1 MNMNVN
7 MNVNNKNSKNSK
19 NNNNNNDYTDISISD
34 IYKNSIQII
43 IDIINDVTVLL
54 GNYNSNTIFTDIY
67 NIIFK
72 TERMFYIGIIFII
85 ISFVIYFIDGV
96 NI

>member
-1 MNMNVN
+1 MTTENI
-7 MNVNNKNSKNSK
+7 KD
-19 NNNNNNDYTDISISD
+19 NDYGNINIYD
-34 IYKNSIQII
+34 IYQNSIQMI
-43 IDIINDVTVLL
+43 IDVINDITILL
-54 GNYNSNTIFTDIY
+54 NNYNPNTLFADIY

-72 TERMFYIGIIFII
+72 SERMFYMGILFII

>member
-1 MNMNVN
+1 MTD
-7 MNVNNKNSKNSK
+7 NKDNK
-19 NNNNNNDYTDISISD
+19 DYGNISIYD
-34 IYKNSIQII
+34 IYQNSIQIM
-43 IDIINDVTVLL
+43 IDIINDITILL
-54 GNYNSNTIFTDIY
+54 NNYNPNTIFTDVY

-72 TERMFYIGIIFII
+72 TERMFYLGIIFII

>member
-1 MNMNVN
+1 MTD
-7 MNVNNKNSKNSK
+7 NKDSE
-19 NNNNNNDYTDISISD
+19 DYGNISIYD
-34 IYKNSIQII
+34 IYQNSIQIM
-43 IDIINDVTVLL
+43 IDIINDITILL
-54 GNYNSNTIFTDIY
+54 NNYNSNTIFTDVY

-72 TERMFYIGIIFII
+72 TERMFYLGIIFII

>member
-1 MNMNVN
+1 MNENLN
-7 MNVNNKNSKNSK
+7 GNENKNENG
-19 NNNNNNDYTDISISD
+19 NEIDYMKLTVND
-34 IYKNSIQII
+34 IYQNSIQII
-43 IDIINDVTVLL
+43 IDIINDITLL
-54 GNYNSNTIFTDIY
+54 LNNYNSNTIMTDIY

-72 TERMFYIGIIFII
+72 SERMFYIGIIFII

>member
-1 MNMNVN
+1 MIYD
-7 MNVNNKNSKNSK
+7 
-19 NNNNNNDYTDISISD
+19 NNDKDKKNDDYGNISIYD
-34 IYKNSIQII
+34 IYQNSIQII
-43 IDIINDVTVLL
+43 IDIINDITILL
-54 GNYNSNTIFTDIY
+54 NNYNSNTIFTDIY

-72 TERMFYIGIIFII
+72 TERMFYLGIIFII

>member
-1 MNMNVN
+1 M
-7 MNVNNKNSKNSK
+7 NNKDNKDIIDYSK
-19 NNNNNNDYTDISISD
+19 ISIYD
-34 IYKNSIQII
+34 IYQNSIQIL
-43 IDIINDVTVLL
+43 IDIINDITILL
-54 GNYNSNTIFTDIY
+54 SNYNPNTIFTDIY

-72 TERMFYIGIIFII
+72 SERIFYIGIIFII

>member
-1 MNMNVN
+1 MTDD
-7 MNVNNKNSKNSK
+7 KKDT
-19 NNNNNNDYTDISISD
+19 NDYGNISIND
-34 IYKNSIQII
+34 IYQNSIQII
-43 IDIINDVTVLL
+43 IDIINDITILL
-54 GNYNSNTIFTDIY
+54 NNYKSNTIFTDIY

-72 TERMFYIGIIFII
+72 TERLFYLGIIFII

>member
-1 MNMNVN
+1 MIDNKDTDYGNVN
-7 MNVNNKNSKNSK
+7 IN
-19 NNNNNNDYTDISISD
+19 D
-34 IYKNSIQII
+34 IYRNSIQII
-43 IDIINDVTVLL
+43 IDIINDITILL
-54 GNYNSNTIFTDIY
+54 NNYKSNTIFTDIY

-72 TERMFYIGIIFII
+72 TERMFYLGIIFII

>member
-1 MNMNVN
+1 MTKENI
-7 MNVNNKNSKNSK
+7 KD
-19 NNNNNNDYTDISISD
+19 NDYGNINIYD
-34 IYKNSIQII
+34 IYQNSIQMI
-43 IDIINDVTVLL
+43 IDVINDITILL
-54 GNYNSNTIFTDIY
+54 NNYNPNTLFADIY

-72 TERMFYIGIIFII
+72 SERMFYMGILFII

>member
-1 MNMNVN
+1 MSD
-7 MNVNNKNSKNSK
+7 KD
-19 NNNNNNDYTDISISD
+19 NDYANISIYD
-34 IYKNSIQII
+34 IYVNSIQIM
-43 IDIINDVTVLL
+43 IDIINDITVLL
-54 GNYNSNTIFTDIY
+54 NNYNSNTIFTDIY

-72 TERMFYIGIIFII
+72 TERMFYIGIMFII

>member
-1 MNMNVN
+1 MNENLN
-7 MNVNNKNSKNSK
+7 GNE
-19 NNNNNNDYTDISISD
+19 NDYMKLTVND
-34 IYKNSIQII
+34 IYQNSIQII
-43 IDIINDVTVLL
+43 IDIINDITLL
-54 GNYNSNTIFTDIY
+54 LNNYNSNTIMTDIY

-72 TERMFYIGIIFII
+72 SERMFYIGIIFII